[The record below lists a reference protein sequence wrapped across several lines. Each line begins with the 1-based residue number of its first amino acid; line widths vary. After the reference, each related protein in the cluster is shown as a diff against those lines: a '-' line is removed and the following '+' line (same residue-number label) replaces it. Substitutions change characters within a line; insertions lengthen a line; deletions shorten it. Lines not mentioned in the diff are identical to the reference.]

1 MHLCFTP
8 PIFHLRKNTLDKKEI
23 KRQVGAMLAAG
34 HSRAETFKALAGGS
48 VKDRVLATWIGAY
61 PDPVLR
67 KRHSI
72 KVNVLVTLMG
82 IMGLLGAIAGLLQIN
97 DGGVAMAILMVL
109 IVGVI
114 PFLFAWGFY
123 KGIAVVYTI
132 YITFTISQIPREF
145 VGFSEEPVST
155 VLGAVFILA
164 MVFYAAWVKSLL
176 FPDLALIGAKK
187 IKGQFVFSN

>member
-1 MHLCFTP
+1 MSQLNK
-8 PIFHLRKNTLDKKEI
+8 REI
-23 KRQVGAMLAAG
+23 KRQVGVMLSAG
-34 HSRAETFKALAGGS
+34 HSRAETFRALAGGN
-48 VKDRVLATWIGAY
+48 VKDRVLATWIGAH
-61 PDPVLR
+61 PDPFLR
-67 KRHSI
+67 KRHSV

-82 IMGLLGAIAGLLQIN
+82 IMGLLGTVAGLLQIN
-97 DGGVAMAILMVL
+97 DGGIAMALLMVL

-164 MVFYAAWVKSLL
+164 MVLYAAWVKSLL

>member
-1 MHLCFTP
+1 M
-8 PIFHLRKNTLDKKEI
+8 DKKEI

-34 HSRAETFKALAGGS
+34 HARAETFNALAGGS

-61 PDPVLR
+61 PDPFLR
-67 KRHSI
+67 KRHLV

-82 IMGLLGAIAGLLQIN
+82 IMGLLGTIAGLLQIN
-97 DGGVAMAILMVL
+97 DGGIAMALLMVS

-123 KGIAVVYTI
+123 KGAAVVYTI

-164 MVFYAAWVKSLL
+164 MVLYAAWVKSLL

-187 IKGQFVFSN
+187 IKGQYVFSN